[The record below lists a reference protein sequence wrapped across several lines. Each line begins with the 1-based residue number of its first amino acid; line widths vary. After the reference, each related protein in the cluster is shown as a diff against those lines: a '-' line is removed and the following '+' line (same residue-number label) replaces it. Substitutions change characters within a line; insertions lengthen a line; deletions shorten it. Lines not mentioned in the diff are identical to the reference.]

1 MINIICETRAS
12 DCTKVVMRLEG
23 AQCDEGVRIKMQK
36 IKQSQPQWEKKR
48 RRRRESEKKTERKD
62 GGGLCLNL

>member
-1 MINIICETRAS
+1 M
-12 DCTKVVMRLEG
+12 VMRLEG

>member
-23 AQCDEGVRIKMQK
+23 AQCAEGVRIKMQK
-36 IKQSQPQWEKKR
+36 IKQSQPQWEKKKEEGESR
-48 RRRRESEKKTERKD
+48 RKRQREKM
-62 GGGLCLNL
+62 GVVCV